1 MYAHIHI
8 TKLNIKDTHMRNK
21 GHTQVEPDQALR
33 EKSGSALIPS
43 MELWYDDV
51 RVPQL
56 HRIWR

>member
-1 MYAHIHI
+1 
-8 TKLNIKDTHMRNK
+8 MRNK
-21 GHTQVEPDQALR
+21 GNTQVEPDQALR

-56 HRIWR
+56 HKIRR